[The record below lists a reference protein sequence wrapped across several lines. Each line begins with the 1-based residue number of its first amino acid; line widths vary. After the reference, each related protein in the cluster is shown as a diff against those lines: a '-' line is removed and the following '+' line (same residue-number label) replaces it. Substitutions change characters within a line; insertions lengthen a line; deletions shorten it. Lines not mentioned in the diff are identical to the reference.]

1 DGRAGGAVDALPGCG
16 APSVHHGIVE
26 RWMRGDH
33 DGARALHARLLPL
46 LVTEFQGL
54 PHYVRCA
61 KELLVEMGLISSSAT
76 RIGAPP
82 LSPASRGL
90 LLGTARRTG
99 LLGLE

>member
-1 DGRAGGAVDALPGCG
+1 
-16 APSVHHGIVE
+16 
-26 RWMRGDH
+26 MRGDH
-33 DGARALHARLLPL
+33 EGARALHARLLPL

-54 PHYVRCA
+54 GALRACV
-61 KELLVEMGLISSSAT
+61 KELLVEMGLISTSAT